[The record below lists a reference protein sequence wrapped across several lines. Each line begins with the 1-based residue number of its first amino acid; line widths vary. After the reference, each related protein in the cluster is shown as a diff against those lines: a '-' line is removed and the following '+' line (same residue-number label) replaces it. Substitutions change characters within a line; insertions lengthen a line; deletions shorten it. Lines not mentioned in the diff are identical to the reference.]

1 MSIVIVNSTEK
12 KNENENTRLHTRALS
27 VSFTRHP
34 SMGIAEILL
43 FFQKR
48 FSLCPTDVYI
58 FHYIAGD
65 GIYSVGSDI
74 G

>member
-1 MSIVIVNSTEK
+1 MSIVTVTQQK
-12 KNENENTRLHTRALS
+12 KNENENIHLHTRALS
-27 VSFTRHP
+27 VSFTRNP
-34 SMGIAEILL
+34 SMGIAETLL

-65 GIYSVGSDI
+65 GIYSVGPDI